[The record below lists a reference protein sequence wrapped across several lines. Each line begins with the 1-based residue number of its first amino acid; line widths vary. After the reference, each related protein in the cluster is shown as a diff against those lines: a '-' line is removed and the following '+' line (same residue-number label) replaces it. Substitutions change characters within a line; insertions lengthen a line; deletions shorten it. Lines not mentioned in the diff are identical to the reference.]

1 MINKN
6 KIQNFCLQNQ
16 KDEDIC
22 LADLKG
28 KWVILYFYPRDNSK
42 SCTIE
47 AQNFTNKL
55 QSIKNLGAEVVGVS
69 ADSVK
74 SHQNFAKKH
83 NLQFNLLSDPEHK
96 VLKQFGVWQK
106 KKMYGKEYMG
116 VIRSTFI
123 IDPEGN
129 LVSEWRKVKVN
140 GHIEEVL
147 SVLNK
152 LINQ

>member
-28 KWVILYFYPRDNSK
+28 KWVILYFYPRDNSTG
-42 SCTIE
+42 CTIE
-47 AQNFTNKL
+47 AQNFSNNL
-55 QSIKNLGAEVVGVS
+55 NYIKDLGAEVVGVS
-69 ADSVK
+69 PDSVK

-83 NLQFNLLSDPEHK
+83 NLQFNLLSDPEHR

-123 IDPEGN
+123 INPEGIIV
-129 LVSEWRKVKVN
+129 LEWRKVKVN
-140 GHIEEVL
+140 GHVEEVL
-147 SVLNK
+147 SAFNK